1 MALKRNAL
9 GRGLDSLIPM
19 DDVPAAGT
27 TAINTVPLSQ
37 ISPNPDQP
45 RQTFAQDAL
54 DDLTRSITTYGVL
67 QPISLRQVGPSSYQ
81 IIAGERR
88 YRAALAAGL
97 REIPAYIRDAN
108 EQELTE
114 MALIENIQRE
124 DLNPIEIALTYNKL
138 IDQYHL
144 TQEQLSERIGKS
156 RAVIANA
163 LRMLRLHADVQLAL
177 SERRL
182 TEGHA
187 RAILRLDDHQMQN
200 KLFHRILAEDLSV
213 RRAEELAKEM
223 LEGVEITPKKP
234 TLKREKNRLF
244 DELKQNLSARFS
256 APVQLHCDANGK
268 GRITFSFR
276 DQEQLTRLIALFDQ
290 IQG

>member
-1 MALKRNAL
+1 MKRNAL

-19 DDVPAAGT
+19 DDVPAVGT
-27 TAINTVPLSQ
+27 SAINTVPLSQ
-37 ISPNPDQP
+37 ITPNPDQP
-45 RQTFAQDAL
+45 RQTFAQEAL
-54 DDLTRSITTYGVL
+54 DDLTRSIRTFGVL
-67 QPISLRQVGPSSYQ
+67 QPISLRQVGPQSYQ

-97 REIPAYIRDAN
+97 NEIPAYIRDAN

-156 RAVIANA
+156 RAAIANA

-187 RAILRLDDHQMQN
+187 RAILRLDDHQQQN

-223 LEGVEITPKKP
+223 LEGVDTPARKQP
-234 TLKREKNRLF
+234 LKREKNRLF
-244 DELKQNLSARFS
+244 DELKQNLSARFA

-290 IQG
+290 IPQQ